1 MLVCFSFRTQG
12 CGCADA
18 PGIPCA
24 LYWARIMQ
32 DSGGSRREIAEVWL
46 VCVIAS
52 DSEAIQSGWLEILDC
67 FVAYAPRND
76 EERESG

>member
-1 MLVCFSFRTQG
+1 L
-12 CGCADA
+12 CAFHFAHKAAGALTRPAFPA
-18 PGIPCA
+18 PSI
-24 LYWARIMQ
+24 WARIVQ
-32 DSGGSRREIAEVWL
+32 DSGGSRREIAEVWF

-52 DSEAIQSGWLEILDC
+52 DSEAIQSSWLEILDC

>member
-1 MLVCFSFRTQG
+1 
-12 CGCADA
+12 
-18 PGIPCA
+18 
-24 LYWARIMQ
+24 MQ

-52 DSEAIQSGWLEILDC
+52 DSEAIQSSWLEILDC

>member
-1 MLVCFSFRTQG
+1 
-12 CGCADA
+12 
-18 PGIPCA
+18 
-24 LYWARIMQ
+24 MQ
-32 DSGGSRREIAEVWL
+32 DSGGSRREIAEVWF

-52 DSEAIQSGWLEILDC
+52 DSEAIQSSWLEILDC